1 MSRVPGAIIA
11 DYATTPWRF
20 ADRTGAPTVPSA
32 EDFARMVGGLG
43 ISESDYVIVVSSGR
57 TWSDIAAA
65 TDVFWTFRRMGH
77 RRVSILDGGFL
88 AYRLIADAP
97 LDEGPAR
104 PRTRQPHIVY
114 QNEDLAASRNRVLSA
129 GRSITLIDARLQG
142 DFLGI
147 NKPEWVARYGTIPG
161 AKNVPAN
168 WMTVDGRG
176 QFRDL
181 AEYTKLFEHLQ
192 IDHRDEMIVFG
203 NGSQT
208 GSLVWFV
215 LYEILGNRRT
225 RLYAGGMAEWAADRV
240 HPVERR
246 VNLN

>member
-1 MSRVPGAIIA
+1 
-11 DYATTPWRF
+11 
-20 ADRTGAPTVPSA
+20 
-32 EDFARMVGGLG
+32 
-43 ISESDYVIVVSSGR
+43 
-57 TWSDIAAA
+57 
-65 TDVFWTFRRMGH
+65 
-77 RRVSILDGGFL
+77 
-88 AYRLIADAP
+88 
-97 LDEGPAR
+97 
-104 PRTRQPHIVY
+104 VY

-215 LYEILGNRRT
+215 LHEILGNRRT